1 VADALDRESL
11 GRIVHETRLACEA
24 ERAALE
30 GRKRFNLEPWERR
43 TYEQQETDMRIA
55 EAVAAAVRDRS
66 EGERAKLAAIATYC
80 REECVVMDEGVKLTA
95 IVRASDILAIIG
107 DEGDADRG

>member
-1 VADALDRESL
+1 VSEHQPEARPGFDPEVHVGWAAGEHQPEAQAVRPPVAAALDRESL

-43 TYEQQETDMRIA
+43 TYEQQETDMRMA
-55 EAVAAAVRDRS
+55 EAVARAVLGSDEAAQ
-66 EGERAKLAAIATYC
+66 
-80 REECVVMDEGVKLTA
+80 
-95 IVRASDILAIIG
+95 
-107 DEGDADRG
+107 